1 MTSMKSKFL
10 AAAAAVSLIAATSV
24 VLAQDPAKPGPAG
37 DTKVDVNAQKPAGK
51 DAQSQGQGD
60 AKAGA
65 PMKGSDAQTKKDAGK
80 VDMQA
85 PKAALPATGAAQGQ
99 DTSKANEAQMKKD
112 AGKVDTQE
120 PKAAG
125 GKTNGK

>member
-1 MTSMKSKFL
+1 MKATKNKFL
-10 AAAAAVSLIAATSV
+10 AAAAAVSLIAATNV

-37 DTKVDVNAQKPAGK
+37 DTKVDANAPKPAGK
-51 DAQSQGQGD
+51 DAQAQGQGD

-80 VDMQA
+80 VDAQA
-85 PKAALPATGAAQGQ
+85 PKAATPATGTGAP

-125 GKTNGK
+125 GKADPK